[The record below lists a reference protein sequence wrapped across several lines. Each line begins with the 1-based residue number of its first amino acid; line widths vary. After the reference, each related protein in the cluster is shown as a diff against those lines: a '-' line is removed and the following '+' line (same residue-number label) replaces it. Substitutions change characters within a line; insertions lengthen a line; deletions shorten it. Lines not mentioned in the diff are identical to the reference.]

1 MMKAMTLNP
10 KGAILSGT
18 ELNVEARESMKFMIS
33 LVMEFSLGV
42 MLVGAGI
49 IALIACA
56 GH

>member
-1 MMKAMTLNP
+1 METMNINP
-10 KGAILSGT
+10 KRAVLSGT
-18 ELNVEARESMKFMIS
+18 KLNDEVRESMKFMIY
-33 LVMEFSLGV
+33 LLMEFSLGV